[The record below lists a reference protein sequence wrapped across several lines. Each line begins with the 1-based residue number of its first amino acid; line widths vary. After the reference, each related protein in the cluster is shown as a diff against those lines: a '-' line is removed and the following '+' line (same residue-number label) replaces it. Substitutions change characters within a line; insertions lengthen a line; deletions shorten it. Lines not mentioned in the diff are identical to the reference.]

1 MGREAGGVG
10 GGGEAAGGVHLPLP
24 SLVLR
29 ELPIP
34 FRPLLRRVP
43 ARARLLRFSVS
54 AVRRSA
60 AVPVVEEVVPIVL
73 DGPVG
78 AAEQQL
84 RDG

>member
-1 MGREAGGVG
+1 MG
-10 GGGEAAGGVHLPLP
+10 GGREAAGGVHLPL
-24 SLVLR
+24 SRFVGC
-29 ELPIP
+29 ELPSP
-34 FRPLLRRVP
+34 FRPSLRRDP
-43 ARARLLRFSVS
+43 ARARPLPFSVS

-60 AVPVVEEVVPIVL
+60 ALPEVVL

>member
-1 MGREAGGVG
+1 MG
-10 GGGEAAGGVHLPLP
+10 GGREAAGGVHLPL
-24 SLVLR
+24 SRLVGR
-29 ELPIP
+29 ELPSP
-34 FRPLLRRVP
+34 FRELLRRLP
-43 ARARLLRFSVS
+43 ARARPLRVSGS

-60 AVPVVEEVVPIVL
+60 ALPAFAL

>member
-1 MGREAGGVG
+1 MG
-10 GGGEAAGGVHLPLP
+10 GGREAAGGVHLPL
-24 SLVLR
+24 SRLVGR
-29 ELPIP
+29 EVPP
-34 FRPLLRRVP
+34 EVRVLLRRLP

-60 AVPVVEEVVPIVL
+60 AVPVVGL

>member
-1 MGREAGGVG
+1 MAG
-10 GGGEAAGGVHLPLP
+10 GGGREAAGGVHLPLP
-24 SLVLR
+24 RFVLR

-34 FRPLLRRVP
+34 FCESLRRVP

-60 AVPVVEEVVPIVL
+60 ALPDAVL

-78 AAEQQL
+78 AAQQQL

>member
-1 MGREAGGVG
+1 MGREAGWG
-10 GGGEAAGGVHLPLP
+10 GGDCEAAGGVHLPLP
-24 SLVLR
+24 RLVGC
-29 ELPIP
+29 ELPIH

-43 ARARLLRFSVS
+43 ARARLLRFTGS

-60 AVPVVEEVVPIVL
+60 ALPFTVP

-78 AAEQQL
+78 AAQQQL

>member
-1 MGREAGGVG
+1 MGREAGWG
-10 GGGEAAGGVHLPLP
+10 GGDCEAAGGVHLPLP
-24 SLVLR
+24 RLVGC
-29 ELPIP
+29 ELPKS
-34 FRPLLRRVP
+34 FRELLRRVP

-60 AVPVVEEVVPIVL
+60 AVPKVGL

-78 AAEQQL
+78 AAQQQL